1 MARSIEQNYLMSL
14 DIRSKPLIFLGSSSA
29 ISIYIE
35 CCEQLGVEIAGIID
49 GDYFENTPSIENIPV
64 IDGHDA
70 FLDQQK
76 VNYYR
81 ENFNFF
87 CAVNWTPVND
97 TVSVRNREKRNNFI
111 SLAQKHNLSVV
122 SLVDP
127 RAMVSKSSKI
137 GQGCFVGGLCVIEPH
152 AVLENFST
160 AWYNSTVSHHSVLGF
175 NSVLQ
180 RWAGMMGNVHVKDNV
195 YISVYVYLGKGNII
209 VDSNSWIQPGI
220 MVFRDVAEN
229 EIVAVNGKNT
239 RKIYTMGSYVE

>member
-1 MARSIEQNYLMSL
+1 MLPNTC
-14 DIRSKPLIFLGSSSA
+14 DKPLIFLGSSIA

-35 CCEQLGVEIAGIID
+35 CCEQLGINVAGIID
-49 GDYFENTPSIENIPV
+49 GDYYGNTPSIEGIPV
-64 IDGHDA
+64 VDGHDA
-70 FLDQQK
+70 FSDQEK
-76 VNYYR
+76 INYYR

-87 CAVNWTPVND
+87 CAVNWTPVRD
-97 TVSVRNREKRNNFI
+97 EVSTRNKQKRDDFI
-111 SLAQKHNLSVV
+111 SLAQQHNLPVI
-122 SLVDP
+122 SLIDP
-127 RAMVSKSSKI
+127 RAMVSKTAKI

-152 AVLENFST
+152 SVLEDFST

-180 RWAGMMGNVHVKDNV
+180 RWAGMMGSVQIKDNV
-195 YISVYVYLGKGNII
+195 YISVYVYLGKGNIK

-220 MVFRDVAEN
+220 MVFRDVDKD